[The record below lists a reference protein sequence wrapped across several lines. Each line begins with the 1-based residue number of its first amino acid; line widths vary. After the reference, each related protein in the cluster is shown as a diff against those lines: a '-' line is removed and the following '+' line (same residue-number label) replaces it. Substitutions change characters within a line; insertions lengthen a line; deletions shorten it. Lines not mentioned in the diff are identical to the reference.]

1 MSDEGLK
8 TRGRSD
14 REFLVGQGEY
24 PDRRMFDCHI
34 HTGLS
39 PVPLTPTSPRADRD
53 RFADWLRETAPTLG
67 IDRFCAIMQTMG
79 TDVETC
85 RRSNRTMA
93 SLVRENPDLLHG
105 WARVNPE
112 WEDAASEFRRAI
124 EEDGLLG
131 LKLTYEVKCDDP
143 RVFPLAEAAIDMD
156 VPVKIHTMQR
166 VERREELPNESF
178 SDEVLALATEYP
190 ELKVLAS
197 HIGGGG
203 DWEYR
208 IKNIQHQDNVFLDI
222 SGSVCDAGM
231 VGMAAELLGVDRLV
245 FGTDNSLYSCVGKL
259 DGCDLGPDEKAEI
272 AYNMATLLRDDDPY
286 GYSDAELRELR
297 NEAVARFRESDR
309 GRTSGEVVDVNAYL
323 GHWPFRELDASV
335 DGVLETMD
343 ETGIDTAVV
352 SSLECVCYRDVHP
365 GNRTL
370 AAAIEGHEDRF
381 VPFATVNP
389 RYAAWEEDL
398 EESVGELGMKGVKL
412 LPNYHDYDLDDSAA
426 VELGRRCADLDVPV
440 LLVATLEDQRGRH
453 PRFELRGFED
463 FRGKPAR
470 WRDEQVDAIVSFL
483 LACPRTDV
491 VVADAW
497 QDAYRI
503 KTETLH
509 ERRAM
514 VEGGNAGDLLFVLGD
529 LFVDHPGQLEKVV
542 EEIGTEH
549 LVSGPGVPMTTF
561 ESGYLVPYLPVT
573 DAEREA
579 VRYGN
584 IRSLLD

>member
-1 MSDEGLK
+1 
-8 TRGRSD
+8 
-14 REFLVGQGEY
+14 
-24 PDRRMFDCHI
+24 MFDCHI

-39 PVPLTPTSPRADRD
+39 PVTLTPTSPREDRD
-53 RFADWLRETAPTLG
+53 RFADWLRELAPTLG

-85 RRSNRTMA
+85 RKSNRTMA
-93 SLVRENPDLLHG
+93 ALVRENPDLLHG

-112 WEDAASEFRRAI
+112 WEDATREFRRAI

-178 SDEVLALATEYP
+178 SDEVLALAEEYP
-190 ELKVLAS
+190 DLKILAS

-208 IKNIQHQDNVFLDI
+208 IKNIQHQENVFLDI

-231 VGMAAELLGVDRLV
+231 VEMAAEYLGTDRLV

-259 DGCDLGPDEKAEI
+259 HGSDLTPEERGTI
-272 AYNMATLLRDDDPY
+272 AYNMASLLRGDDPY
-286 GYSDAELRELR
+286 GYSDEELADLREK
-297 NEAVARFRESDR
+297 AVERFRESDR
-309 GRTSGEVVDVNAYL
+309 KRASGDVVDANAYL
-323 GHWPFRELDASV
+323 GHWPFRELDASA

-352 SSLECVCYRDVHP
+352 SSLESVCYRDVHP

-370 AAAIEGHEDRF
+370 AAAIDGHEDRF

-398 EESVGELGMKGVKL
+398 EECVEELGMQGVKL
-412 LPNYHDYDLDDSAA
+412 LPNYHDYDLDDPAA
-426 VELGRRCADLDVPV
+426 VELGRRCADLGVPV
-440 LLVATLEDQRGRH
+440 MLVATLEDQRGRH

-470 WRDEQVDAIVSFL
+470 WRDEQVDAVVSFL

-491 VVADAW
+491 VVTDAW

-514 VEGGNAGDLLFVLGD
+514 VADGKSGDLLFVLGD
-529 LFVDHPGQLEKVV
+529 LFIDHPGQLEKVV
-542 EEIGTEH
+542 NEIGTDH
-549 LVSGPGVPMTTF
+549 LVSGPGVPLTVF
-561 ESGYLVPYLPVT
+561 ESGYVVPYLPVDD
-573 DAEREA
+573 DAADA
-579 VRYGN
+579 VRSGN
-584 IRSLLD
+584 LRSLLD